1 MVEPSQIQAY
11 LKGVSRRYEQWR
23 CENALTETIAAQQ
36 ATFTFEQF
44 VQTEEKRPGEQPQK
58 KILPLFQGIRDY
70 LRSEHVLLV
79 GSPGVGKSSALWHC
93 LDIFAN
99 EELEASQPRIP
110 VLVQLKGYRDS
121 FVSTEDPSGLLT
133 LIRSSIRP
141 YLRLSIPEVD
151 DLLCDKRL
159 ILLLDGLNEIPAG
172 AFRTHLKAFRDE
184 CKELEVSL
192 ICSSRE
198 LGGGDLGIQR
208 KLEIQPLSLRETDRF
223 LQVCLPEHQ
232 DQVRQLL
239 QRDNRELSRTPFV
252 LWMLYQLLKETGIL
266 AETLGEAFRQFFQ
279 NAYRRYKENNVP
291 EYRENWNLWLEE
303 LAFAM
308 LANPDPL
315 DLGLVI
321 SKEDA
326 ENILTARFT
335 NEPFHET
342 SRISYLLDHF
352 PLTKVS
358 GKEISFKHQLIQEYY
373 AAECLLEKLRKEPQL
388 LHKQKG
394 QKYTSFQIRYL
405 NYRKWSEVIAFTLS
419 LMKGEEKNR
428 PLSSFRSQRGQQSR
442 GGTS

>member
-141 YLRLSIPEVD
+141 HLRLSIPEVD
-151 DLLCDKRL
+151 DLLCNKRL

-184 CKELEVSL
+184 CQELEVSL

-223 LQVCLPEHQ
+223 LQGCLPEHQ

-252 LWMLYQLLKETGIL
+252 LWMLYHLLKETGTL
-266 AETLGEAFRQFFQ
+266 TETLGEAFRQFF
-279 NAYRRYKENNVP
+279 RFHFRKYKEDAPVT
-291 EYRENWNLWLEE
+291 EEHRQDWNLWMEE
-303 LAFAM
+303 LAFTM
-308 LANPDPL
+308 LNSPDPL
-315 DLGLVI
+315 DPGLVI
-321 SKEDA
+321 TREDA
-326 ENILTARFT
+326 ENMLAERFGKLKGDA
-335 NEPFHET
+335 
-342 SRISYLLDHF
+342 SRIL
-352 PLTKVS
+352 
-358 GKEISFKHQLIQEYY
+358 E
-373 AAECLLEKLRKEPQL
+373 LEKY
-388 LHKQKG
+388 H
-394 QKYTSFQIRYL
+394 F
-405 NYRKWSEVIAFTLS
+405 
-419 LMKGEEKNR
+419 LMPVSDREIVKVHSPPADN
-428 PLSSFRSQRGQQSR
+428 LA
-442 GGTS
+442 